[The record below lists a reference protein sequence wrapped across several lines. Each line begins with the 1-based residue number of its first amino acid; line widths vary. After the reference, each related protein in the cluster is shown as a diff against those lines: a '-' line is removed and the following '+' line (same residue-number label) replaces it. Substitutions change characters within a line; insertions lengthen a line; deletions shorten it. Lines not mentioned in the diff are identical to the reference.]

1 MFTRFCTTFLKKLAR
16 QTEIKNRS
24 AERLLATKKTFIT
37 LNVPLAKTERNT
49 RQVLSSV
56 NRNNSKT
63 SNIIKIETL
72 MLPTSDK
79 SIFSKYL
86 FLYRF
91 QVKIIHKLVL

>member
-16 QTEIKNRS
+16 QIEIKNRS
-24 AERLLATKKTFIT
+24 AERLLATMKTFIT

-63 SNIIKIETL
+63 SNI
-72 MLPTSDK
+72 
-79 SIFSKYL
+79 SKD
-86 FLYRF
+86 
-91 QVKIIHKLVL
+91 